1 LDHLSV
7 GVYLLRLYTTQ
18 QVFTQTL
25 IKH

>member
-1 LDHLSV
+1 LEHLAV
-7 GVYLLRLYTTQ
+7 GVYLLRLYTTH